1 MAGAVVRPRGHRWLM
16 PWYVAAFLPMRLT
29 IAAVDYYIKHLG
41 FTETHES
48 RNRHMKAAPS
58 LQTEIED

>member
-1 MAGAVVRPRGHRWLM
+1 M
-16 PWYVAAFLPMRLT
+16 PWYVAAFLPMRLM